1 MSVLIIKPGLLD
13 TIQDAGR
20 YGYQHLGINPSGAM
34 DFVAATIAN
43 MLTGNNKEEAVI
55 ELHFPASSF
64 LFEDDCI
71 IALSGAD
78 FSATINNEPIP
89 INTAVIISKGSVLQ
103 FTQYKQRARCYM
115 AVHGGWDIDYWL
127 NSYSTNIKA
136 AAGGYNGRALKKN
149 DILHLKATRF
159 IFSQCIKNNVAVL
172 PVSADTS
179 PIYYSYQKVRCVKG
193 NEYDLLSND
202 AKESFESSAF
212 DITVHSDRMGYCLR
226 GNNLTTLNNKQLISS
241 AVTRGTIQ
249 LLPSGELIILMADH
263 QTTGGYPKI
272 AHVTSADM
280 PKLAQMRPNE
290 TVQFGFID
298 HSEAEYLYIEQQQY
312 LQQLQDT
319 INLQLRRFFSSDAY
333 Y

>member
-1 MSVLIIKPGLLD
+1 MSVLIIKSGLLD
-13 TIQDAGR
+13 TIQDGGR

-43 MLTGNNKEEAVI
+43 MLTGNDKEEAVI

-64 LFEDDCI
+64 LFEDDCL

-78 FSATINNEPIP
+78 FHATINNRSIP
-89 INTAVIISKGSVLQ
+89 TNTSVIVSKGSVLQ
-103 FTQYKQRARCYM
+103 FTQYKQGARCYL
-115 AVHGGWDIDYWL
+115 AAHGGWNIDYWL

-136 AAGGYNGRALKKN
+136 AAGGYSGRALKKN
-149 DILHLKATRF
+149 DILHLKATQF
-159 IFSQCIKNNVAVL
+159 IFSTHIENNFGVL
-172 PVSADTS
+172 PVSADTL
-179 PIYYSYQKVRCVKG
+179 PIYYSTQKVRCVKG
-193 NEYDLLSND
+193 NEYDLLSDD

-212 DITVHSDRMGYCLR
+212 HITVKSDRMGYFLH
-226 GNNLTTLNNKQLISS
+226 GDNLTTLNNKQLLSS
-241 AVTRGTIQ
+241 AVSRGTIQ
-249 LLPSGELIILMADH
+249 LLPLGELIILMADH

-272 AHVTSADM
+272 AYIISADM
-280 PKLAQMRPNE
+280 PRLAQMRPNE
-290 TVQFGFID
+290 IVQFELID

-319 INLQLRRFFSSDAY
+319 IKLQLRRFFSSDVY